1 MLCNILFLELRG
13 NQDNLCKMPQEN
25 TNFVGREELL
35 KEYSQVLDLE
45 SDKKFLIITGS
56 DGYGKSSLAAKLGYE
71 KYDRGYSYVFWINI
85 QDITRDPANPSLKD
99 IASSILQKFDIDTSD
114 IEEDIVRY
122 LKVKMRMIVESN
134 KRALL
139 IFDNADNLIE
149 PERDSSSPSSAFGEL
164 FALIQDIPG
173 NSIRCI
179 FTSCKGLMDSVHHII
194 QLPPFSKKDS
204 CEFVTRKLQDFP
216 CQDNNNLVGKLVD
229 IGRGLPYAY
238 ELMCSE
244 VIVTKE
250 KPAIAQYVQSLT
262 TSLEGMSSEKEDN
275 VFFLNEM
282 LQLSYERLDKEAKSL
297 FKLLAYIPLAV
308 SSKYL
313 FKVVDTFDTIK
324 NRSSL
329 LDQLYR
335 RCLVSFD
342 SGRYLIH
349 PFLREFVKNK
359 CWDKDSHK
367 TYEEAYYKAY
377 INQLFELARKSLEK
391 DCFVECLEEF
401 RNEQQ
406 NFLHVMK
413 EVGKGSANTQLHI
426 REVLSECLTRKT
438 PEYISVVIFLCHEVY
453 DRYSVALLEFFA
465 GCETFVEGQLKKNI
479 WCCRF
484 DVKMAIS
491 EEEIDNDYE
500 ALTAD
505 EYGKLLVE
513 KRNCSQSAFRK
524 DHANPNV
531 DAFMKRVENLKDCKV
546 KQYFKVSFL
555 KIQVQLS
562 NTFFR
567 SRTLKS
573 KKTLDLITNEVLKVC
588 ESTFGVHWL
597 TIDCHIQFGKM
608 YWGRNSRDK
617 ANTSFNKAIG
627 MAEHVVDSRKHLACL
642 LEKGRF
648 LLLSDSQELV
658 EEGRNLI
665 DQALKGCK
673 DFFDERMRLSAMI
686 TYVIVDKVKR
696 QEMTKKFL
704 EKQLLNNRWLQIVRS
719 VVETELYFPSEGLK
733 KEGFISHEKIK
744 VEKLQQITKHLEYI
758 CDDMRLEEEK
768 LLQNLRPDMLIYG
781 YSESELSKATSKR
794 KQRLQIGIPELFLFN
809 MKIATTCM
817 HVLSEHDTKEIA
829 KKALHIMDSNESIT
843 AEKREELLFIVRCDR
858 SRYLLMKEKCYI
870 EQMGKRIPVMKD
882 NLQKPLLRL
891 LEECEKYQ
899 DVWSWAIQGLTREDK
914 SLYEKVIPYLCRQS
928 EPHKLLLKLVLY
940 KFKYHIGVYNRESDD
955 GVIEKE
961 SKHAVDEMKKAV
973 AYVDGL
979 LKNNVRKQN
988 NTSRALKDALKRWC
1002 TRLALDT
1009 KRVLNKAER
1018 GKYANKA
1025 LGWLEEG
1032 DDIITAKEKEFLETL
1047 VSKAE
1052 KRDPF
1057 CEHKQGH
1064 AY

>member
-13 NQDNLCKMPQEN
+13 NQDNLCKMPPEN

-71 KYDRGYSYVFWINI
+71 KYDHGYSYVVWVNT

-114 IEEDIVRY
+114 IEDIVRY

-173 NSIRCI
+173 NLIRCI

-194 QLPPFSKKDS
+194 QLPPFSKEDS

-216 CQDNNNLVGKLVD
+216 CQDNNDLVGKLVD

-262 TSLEGMSSEKEDN
+262 TSLKGMSSEKEDSA
-275 VFFLNEM
+275 FFLNEL

-329 LDQLYR
+329 LDQLNR

-377 INQLFELARKSLEK
+377 INQLFELARKSLDK

-406 NFLHVMK
+406 NFLHVME
-413 EVGKGSANTQLHI
+413 EVGKGSTNTQLHI
-426 REVLSECLTRKT
+426 TDGLSELLKRTT

-484 DVKMAIS
+484 DVNMAIS
-491 EEEIDNDYE
+491 EEEIDDDYE
-500 ALTAD
+500 ELTAD

-513 KRNCSQSAFRK
+513 KRKCSQTAFRK
-524 DHANPNV
+524 QHAEKNF
-531 DAFMKRVENLKDCKV
+531 DAFMKRMENLKDCKV

-555 KIQVQLS
+555 KIQVRLS
-562 NTFFR
+562 NTFSR

-573 KKTLDLITNEVLKVC
+573 KKTLDLIKNLSEALKVC

-597 TIDCHIQFGKM
+597 TIDFHIQFGKL
-608 YWGRNSRDK
+608 YWGINSRDK
-617 ANTSFNKAIG
+617 ANTSFDKAIG
-627 MAEHVVDSRKHLACL
+627 MAEHVVESRKHLACL

-673 DFFDERMRLSAMI
+673 DFFDETMRLLAMA
-686 TYVIVDKVKR
+686 TYVKVDKVKR

-704 EKQLLNNRWLQIVRS
+704 EKQFLNNRWLQIVRS
-719 VVETELYFPSEGLK
+719 VVETELDFPSEGLK

-758 CDDMRLEEEK
+758 CYDSIQEEEK

-781 YSESELSKATSKR
+781 YSESEVSKATSKR
-794 KQRLQIGIPELFLFN
+794 KQRLQIGISELFIFN

-829 KKALHIMDSNESIT
+829 KKALHIMDSNDSIT
-843 AEKREELLFIVRCDR
+843 AKKREELLFITRCDR

-870 EQMGKRIPVMKD
+870 EQIGKRIPVMKD

-928 EPHKLLLKLVLY
+928 EPHEHLLNLVLY
-940 KFKYHIGVYNRESDD
+940 KFYYHIGVDDRESDD

-961 SKHAVDEMKKAV
+961 SKRAVCEMKKAID
-973 AYVDGL
+973 YVEGL

-988 NTSRALKDALKRWC
+988 NTSRALEDALIRWYKG
-1002 TRLALDT
+1002 LALHA

-1018 GKYANKA
+1018 CKYANKA
-1025 LGWLEEG
+1025 LGWQEER
-1032 DDIITAKEKEFLETL
+1032 DDIITAKEKETLETL
-1047 VSKAE
+1047 ASKA
-1052 KRDPF
+1052 K
-1057 CEHKQGH
+1057 K
-1064 AY
+1064 

>member
-13 NQDNLCKMPQEN
+13 NQDNLCKMPPEN
-25 TNFVGREELL
+25 ANFVGREELL

-71 KYDRGYSYVFWINI
+71 KYDHGYSYVVWVNT

-114 IEEDIVRY
+114 IEDIVGY

-216 CQDNNNLVGKLVD
+216 CQDNNDLVGKLVD

-262 TSLEGMSSEKEDN
+262 TSLEGMSSEKEDSA
-275 VFFLNEM
+275 FFLNEL

-329 LDQLYR
+329 LDQLNR

-349 PFLREFVKNK
+349 PFLRKFVKNK

-406 NFLHVMK
+406 NFLHVME
-413 EVGKGSANTQLHI
+413 EVGKGSTNTQLHI
-426 REVLSECLTRKT
+426 TDGLSELLKRTT

-484 DVKMAIS
+484 DVNMAIS
-491 EEEIDNDYE
+491 EEEIDDDYE
-500 ALTAD
+500 ELTAD

-513 KRNCSQSAFRK
+513 KRKCSQTAFRK
-524 DHANPNV
+524 QHAEKNF
-531 DAFMKRVENLKDCKV
+531 DAFMKRMENLKDCKV

-555 KIQVQLS
+555 KIQVRLS
-562 NTFFR
+562 NTFSR

-573 KKTLDLITNEVLKVC
+573 KKTLDLIKNLSEALKVC

-597 TIDCHIQFGKM
+597 TIDFHIQFGKL
-608 YWGRNSRDK
+608 YWGINSRDK
-617 ANTSFNKAIG
+617 ANTSFDKAIG
-627 MAEHVVDSRKHLACL
+627 MAEHVVESRKHLACL

-648 LLLSDSQELV
+648 LLSSDSQELV

-673 DFFDERMRLSAMI
+673 DFFDETMRLLAMA
-686 TYVIVDKVKR
+686 TYVKVDKVKR

-704 EKQLLNNRWLQIVRS
+704 EKQFLSNRWLQIVRS

-758 CDDMRLEEEK
+758 CYDSIQEEEK

-794 KQRLQIGIPELFLFN
+794 KQRLQIGISELFIFN

-829 KKALHIMDSNESIT
+829 KKALHIMDSNDSIT
-843 AEKREELLFIVRCDR
+843 AKKREELLFITRCDR

-870 EQMGKRIPVMKD
+870 EQIGKRIPVMKD

-914 SLYEKVIPYLCRQS
+914 SLYKKVIPYLCSQS
-928 EPHKLLLKLVLY
+928 EPHEHLLNLVLY
-940 KFKYHIGVYNRESDD
+940 KFYYHIGVDDRESDD
-955 GVIEKE
+955 GIIEKE
-961 SKHAVDEMKKAV
+961 SKRAVYEMKKAID
-973 AYVDGL
+973 YVEGL

-988 NTSRALKDALKRWC
+988 NASRALEDALIRWYKG
-1002 TRLALDT
+1002 LALHA

-1018 GKYANKA
+1018 CKYANKA
-1025 LGWLEEG
+1025 LGWLEER
-1032 DDIITAKEKEFLETL
+1032 DDIITAKEKETLETL
-1047 VSKAE
+1047 ASKA
-1052 KRDPF
+1052 K
-1057 CEHKQGH
+1057 K
-1064 AY
+1064 